1 MILRKTVQMVA
12 ALSAVMVPCAQ
23 GAEPPEDFAAVAL
36 PVLRKTCYSCHSTEK
51 QKGDLDLERFRDA
64 ASVQR
69 EPEIWQAVR
78 DQVMDGAM
86 PPDDAE
92 PLTEAEK
99 NALLRWVGSML
110 AEAARK
116 HAGDPGPVVLRRLS
130 NAEYTWTLRDLTG
143 LAALDPAAEFPADSA
158 AGEGFTNA
166 GAALSMSPALVSKY
180 LEAARKTAE
189 HAMLLPDGLAF
200 SPQVTARD
208 WTGEKLAAIRGFYGR
223 YCAEAGGTQVNLQGI
238 QFETNG
244 GGRLPLDR
252 YLEACVALRDQAG
265 DPLAVAKL
273 AESAGLSAKYLVYLL
288 EVLRS
293 DDGSPLLRQ
302 LRTEFREAKA
312 GDGEALAALVAPWQQ
327 ALWKFTTVGHIGKRD
342 GPPAWQVPVEPLL
355 PSQEI
360 RVKLPVPD
368 AEGMVTIRLEV
379 NDAGDG
385 SDGDVAV
392 WRNPRL
398 VAPGRAELPLRA
410 ISGAMA
416 ALERAQREIPETAS
430 AYLAAVAGTAP
441 VNVEALRPGLLAA
454 WRRVAGT
461 AAAEPELMKAK
472 VEAAAAG
479 VKLAGWGGADALSV
493 VANPSGETV
502 RIPGTMGPRSLA
514 LHPAPQRSAG
524 VAWRA
529 PADGRVAVQWSL
541 QDAHLDCGNGVA
553 WALEHRRASARRRLG
568 SGLTEGGKLVQPESV
583 RDVDVRQGDLLC
595 LLILPRDGD
604 HTCDLT
610 AFSLKVEPSDGSPP
624 WDVVADTV
632 DTLAVAN
639 PHPGRGGQEGIWHFF
654 SEPASASGQ
663 ELPAGSL
670 LSRWLFAEGDSRN
683 ELAAAV
689 QSLLAGPLPEGESP
703 DAQLRRQ
710 LLAPGGPLVQ
720 SFLADAASDSRKS
733 GGISGEGAEGNV
745 DLVVRAPAVTEFR
758 IPAIL
763 AEGAE
768 LVTTAELHA
777 SAGPEG
783 TVQMRV
789 AGDGVSMM
797 PPAAA
802 LPVLASAGSPGHRRY
817 AEAMGRFRDLFPAAL
832 CYTRIVPVDEVVT
845 LTLFHREDHHLQR
858 LMLSDDEAAELDRLW
873 VELHFVSQ
881 DALQSVDAY
890 DQLWQFA
897 TQDADPSAF
906 EPLREP
912 IRKRAEEFRAVMKA
926 AEPRH
931 VEWLERF
938 AAQAW
943 RRPLQPGEADRLRGV
958 YAQLRKDELPHE
970 EAVRLV
976 LARILTSPSFLYRA
990 EKAIPGKEPGPVSD
1004 RELAVRLSYFL
1015 WSSAPDAVLRAEAE
1029 AGRLRDPAVLAD
1041 QTARM
1046 LRDPKVHRLA
1056 EEFGLQWLHIREIDT
1071 LNEKSERHFPTFA
1084 NVRGAMKEE
1093 AARFFTAL
1101 FQENRP
1107 VGDLLDADYTYLNET
1122 LARHYGIESVS
1133 GHEWRRVDGMR
1144 GHRRGGLLGFAAVLA
1159 KQSGASRTSPIL
1171 RGNWLC
1177 ETLLGERLPRPP
1189 KGVPPLPE
1197 SAPDGLTE
1205 RAMTERHSSDARCS
1219 GCHVR
1224 IDPYGFAL
1232 EGYDAI
1238 GRFRRNDAAG
1248 LAVSAVATLP
1258 DGTAVDGMEG
1268 LRSWIA
1274 GPRREQFFR
1283 QFARKLLGYALGR
1296 SAMLSDEPLLEE
1308 ITAAL
1313 LSGDGRVGTVVAKI
1327 TASRQFREARGE
1339 DAAAH

>member
-1 MILRKTVQMVA
+1 MILRTIIHMVA
-12 ALSAVMVPCAQ
+12 ALCAVMVPCQ
-23 GAEPPEDFAAVAL
+23 TVAEVPEDFTAVVL
-36 PVLRKTCYSCHSTEK
+36 PVLKKTCYSCHSTEK
-51 QKGDLDLERFRDA
+51 QKGDLDLERFRDVE
-64 ASVQR
+64 SVQR
-69 EPEIWQAVR
+69 EPEIWQTVR

-92 PLTEAEK
+92 PLTESEK
-99 NALLRWVGSML
+99 NGLLRWVGSML

-130 NAEYTWTLRDLTG
+130 NAEYTWTIRDLTG
-143 LAALDPAAEFPADSA
+143 VAGLDPAAEFPADSA

-180 LEAARKTAE
+180 LEAARKVAE

-200 SPQVTARD
+200 SSQVTARD
-208 WTGEKLAAIRGFYGR
+208 WTEEKLASIRGFYGR

-252 YLEACVALRDQAG
+252 YLEACVALRDQGG
-265 DPLAVAKL
+265 DPVAVAKQ
-273 AESAGLSAKYLVYLL
+273 AQATGLSAKYLLTLL
-288 EVLRS
+288 EFLQS
-293 DDGSPLLRQ
+293 DDGSPLLRE
-302 LRTEFREAKA
+302 LRRKFREAKT
-312 GDGEALAALVAPWQQ
+312 GDGVALAALVAPWQQ
-327 ALWKFTTVGHIGKRD
+327 SLWKFTTVGHIGKRD
-342 GPPAWQVPVEPLL
+342 GPPAWQVPVDPLL

-360 RVKLPVPD
+360 RVKLPAPD
-368 AEGMVTIRLEV
+368 ADGMVTVRLEV

-385 SDGDVAV
+385 ADGDVAV

-398 VAPGRAELPLRA
+398 VAPGRAELPLRRM
-410 ISGAMA
+410 SGAMA
-416 ALERAQREIPETAS
+416 GLNRAQREIPESAS
-430 AYLAAVAGTAP
+430 VYLAAIAGTAP

-454 WRRVAGT
+454 WRKVAGT

-472 VEAAAAG
+472 VEAAAG
-479 VKLAGWGGADALSV
+479 PVKLAGWGGADALSV
-493 VANPSGETV
+493 IANPSGETV
-502 RIPGTMGPRSLA
+502 RIPGTMGARSLA
-514 LHPAPQRSAG
+514 LHPSPQRAAG

-529 PADGRVAVQWSL
+529 PANGRVTVQWSL

-553 WALEHRRASARRRLG
+553 WALEQRRASARRRLG
-568 SGLTEGGKLVQPESV
+568 SGLTEGGKLVQPEPV
-583 RDVDVRQGDLLC
+583 RDVEIREGDLLC

-610 AFSLKVEPSDGSPP
+610 AFSLKIEPSDGSPP

-632 DTLAVAN
+632 DTLATAN

-654 SEPASASGQ
+654 SEPAPASGQ
-663 ELPAGSL
+663 ELPADSL
-670 LSRWLFAEGDSRN
+670 LARWLFADGEARN

-689 QSLLAGPLPEGESP
+689 QSLLAGPPPEGDSP
-703 DAQLRRQ
+703 DALLRRQ
-710 LLAPGGPLVQ
+710 LLAPAGPLVQ
-720 SFLADAASDSRKS
+720 SFLEQAAADAGPLDAIGDP
-733 GGISGEGAEGNV
+733 
-745 DLVVRAPAVTEFR
+745 DLVMRAPAVMEFR
-758 IPAIL
+758 IPAVL

-768 LVTTAELHA
+768 LVTTAALDA
-777 SAGPEG
+777 SAGPEA

-789 AGDGVSMM
+789 AVDGAAMAA
-797 PPAAA
+797 PAAG
-802 LPVLASAGSPGHRRY
+802 LPVLAAVGSPGHRRY
-817 AEAMGRFRDLFPAAL
+817 AEALGKFRDLFPAAL

-845 LTLFHREDHHLQR
+845 LTLFYREDHHLRR
-858 LMLSDDEAAELDRLW
+858 LMLSDAEAAELDRLW
-873 VELHFVSQ
+873 AELHFVSQ
-881 DALQSVDAY
+881 DALQSVDVF

-912 IRKRAEEFRAVMKA
+912 IRKRAEAFRALMKA

-931 VEWLERF
+931 LEWLERF

-943 RRPLQPGEADRLRGV
+943 RRSLQPGEADRLRGV
-958 YAQLRKDELPHE
+958 YTQLRKDELPHE

-976 LARILTSPSFLYRA
+976 LARILTSPAFLYRA
-990 EKAIPGKEPGPVSD
+990 EKAIPGSEPGPVSD

-1015 WSSAPDAVLRAEAE
+1015 WSSAPDAVLMAQAE

-1046 LRDPKVHRLA
+1046 LQDPKVHRLA
-1056 EEFGLQWLHIREIDT
+1056 EEFGLQWLHVREIDT
-1071 LNEKSERHFPTFA
+1071 LNEKSERHFPTFVD
-1084 NVRGAMKEE
+1084 VRGPMKEE

-1107 VGDLLDADYTYLNET
+1107 VGDLLDADYSYLNET
-1122 LARHYGIESVS
+1122 LARHYGIESVN
-1133 GHEWRRVDGMR
+1133 GREWRRVEGMR

-1248 LAVSAVATLP
+1248 LAVSAAATLP

-1274 GPRREQFFR
+1274 GPRRGQFFR

-1296 SAMLSDEPLLEE
+1296 SVMLSDEPLLEE

-1313 LSGDGRVGTVVAKI
+1313 LNGDGRVGTAVAKI
-1327 TASRQFREARGE
+1327 TASRQFREARGAE
-1339 DAAAH
+1339 AAPH

>member
-1 MILRKTVQMVA
+1 MILRKTVQWVA
-12 ALSAVMVPCAQ
+12 ALSAVMVPCVT
-23 GAEPPEDFAAVAL
+23 GAELPEDFAAVVL
-36 PVLRKTCYSCHSTEK
+36 PVLKKTCYSCHSTEK
-51 QKGDLDLERFRDA
+51 QKGDLDLERFRDVE
-64 ASVQR
+64 SVQR

-99 NALLRWVGSML
+99 NVLLRWVGSML

-130 NAEYTWTLRDLTG
+130 NAEYTWTIRDLTG
-143 LAALDPAAEFPADSA
+143 VAGLDPAAEFPADSA

-180 LEAARKTAE
+180 LEAARKVGE

-252 YLEACVALRDQAG
+252 YLEACVALRDRSG
-265 DPLAVAKL
+265 DPLAVAKQ
-273 AESAGLSAKYLVYLL
+273 AQSAGLSPKYLLTLL
-288 EVLRS
+288 ELLRQ
-293 DDGSPLLRQ
+293 DDGSPLLME
-302 LRTEFREAKA
+302 LRTKFRQAKA
-312 GDGEALAALVAPWQQ
+312 GDGGALAALVAPWQQ

-360 RVKLPVPD
+360 RVKLPAPD
-368 AEGMVTIRLEV
+368 ADGMVTIRLEV

-398 VAPGRAELPLRA
+398 VAPGRAELPLRRM
-410 ISGAMA
+410 SGAMA
-416 ALERAQREIPETAS
+416 ALDRAQRGIPETAS
-430 AYLAAVAGTAP
+430 AYLAAVAGTEP
-441 VNVEALRPGLLAA
+441 VNLEALRPGLLAA
-454 WRRVAGT
+454 WRQVAGT

-472 VEAAAAG
+472 VEAAAGA

-493 VANPSGETV
+493 IANPSGETV

-514 LHPAPQRSAG
+514 LHPAPQRAAG

-568 SGLTEGGKLVQPESV
+568 SGLTEGGKLVQPEPV
-583 RDVDVRQGDLLC
+583 RDVEIRRGDLLC
-595 LLILPRDGD
+595 LLIQPRDGD

-610 AFSLKVEPSDGSPP
+610 AFSLKIEPSDGSPP

-632 DTLAVAN
+632 DNLAAAN
-639 PHPGRGGQEGIWHFF
+639 PHRGRGGQEGIWHFF

-670 LSRWLFAEGDSRN
+670 LSRWLFADGDGRK

-689 QSLLAGPLPEGESP
+689 QSLLAGPPPEGDSP
-703 DAQLRRQ
+703 DGQLRRQ

-720 SFLADAASDSRKS
+720 SFLAEAASEAGPS
-733 GGISGEGAEGNV
+733 GAIPGDEVTGDQ
-745 DLVVRAPAVTEFR
+745 DLVVRAPAFTEFR
-758 IPAIL
+758 IPAVL

-768 LVTTAELHA
+768 LVTTAALDA
-777 SAGPEG
+777 SAGPEA

-789 AGDGVSMM
+789 AVDGAAMAA
-797 PPAAA
+797 PAAG
-802 LPVLASAGSPGHRRY
+802 LPVLAAAGSPGHRRY

-845 LTLFHREDHHLQR
+845 LTLFYREDHHLR
-858 LMLSDDEAAELDRLW
+858 KLMLSDAEAAELDRLW
-873 VELHFVSQ
+873 AELHFVSQ

-912 IRKRAEEFRAVMKA
+912 IRKRAEEFRALMKA

-931 VEWLERF
+931 VEWLVRF

-943 RRPLQPGEADRLRGV
+943 RRPLQAGEADRLRGV
-958 YAQLRKDELPHE
+958 YAKLRKDELPHE

-976 LARILTSPSFLYRA
+976 LARILTSPAFLYRA
-990 EKAIPGKEPGPVSD
+990 EKAVPGSEPGPVSD
-1004 RELAVRLSYFL
+1004 REIAVRLSYFL
-1015 WSSAPDAVLRAEAE
+1015 WSSAPDAVLMAEAE
-1029 AGRLRDPAVLAD
+1029 AGRLRDPAVLVE

-1071 LNEKSERHFPTFA
+1071 LNEKSERHFPTFVD
-1084 NVRGAMKEE
+1084 VRGAMKEE

-1107 VGDLLDADYTYLNET
+1107 VGDLLDADYSYLNET
-1122 LARHYGIESVS
+1122 LARHYGIESVN
-1133 GHEWRRVDGMR
+1133 GGEWRRVEGMR

-1159 KQSGASRTSPIL
+1159 RQSGASRTSPIL

-1238 GRFRRNDAAG
+1238 GRFRNNDAAG
-1248 LAVSAVATLP
+1248 LVVSAAATLP

-1268 LRSWIA
+1268 LRSWMA

-1313 LSGDGRVGTVVAKI
+1313 MRGDGRVGMVVAKI
-1327 TASRQFREARGE
+1327 TASRQFREARGAE
-1339 DAAAH
+1339 AAAH